1 MFCQKN
7 LIIIGKKAREGI
19 THDSV
24 VRTGLSE
31 EATLNKVEP
40 KCKTA
45 PSGQAAGVAQ
55 LGPSAVEG
63 GQRQDCTS
71 GRQEEA
77 GAKQADG

>member
-1 MFCQKN
+1 M
-7 LIIIGKKAREGI
+7 
-19 THDSV
+19 

-45 PSGQAAGVAQ
+45 LGGQAADVAQ
-55 LGPSAVEG
+55 LSPRAVEG

-77 GAKQADG
+77 GTKQADG